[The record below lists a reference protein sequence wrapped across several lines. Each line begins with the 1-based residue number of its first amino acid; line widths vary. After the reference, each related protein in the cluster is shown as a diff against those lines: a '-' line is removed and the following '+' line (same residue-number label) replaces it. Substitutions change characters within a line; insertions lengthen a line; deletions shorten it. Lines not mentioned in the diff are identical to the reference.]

1 VTYASFQVLTSKL
14 SALEHPLTT
23 QFYTGL
29 FGSALLSAV
38 VFAGP
43 LDVDGA
49 LLGAAPSTWAWLLGI
64 GLLGTFGHLLFI
76 LALGRAPASRLVP
89 FMYVQ
94 IAEAAAIGW
103 LLFGD
108 LPDRWGWVG
117 MGVIA
122 GCGAATA
129 WLNTRAR
136 RGPVS
141 ALNDD
146 PVGD

>member
-1 VTYASFQVLTSKL
+1 
-14 SALEHPLTT
+14 
-23 QFYTGL
+23 
-29 FGSALLSAV
+29 LLA
-38 VFAGP
+38 AGP
-43 LDVDGA
+43 T
-49 LLGAAPSTWAWLLGI
+49 TWAWLIGI

-76 LALGRAPASRLVP
+76 LAFGRAPASRLVP

-122 GCGAATA
+122 LCGGTTA

-141 ALNDD
+141 TLNDD